1 MDASEQAEALAEQTL
16 GATQERLAALDELP
30 THEHVEVF
38 DTLQRELSGVLGALG
53 HNTRG
58 TR

>member
-1 MDASEQAEALAEQTL
+1 MDPSEQAEAVAEQTL
-16 GATQERLAALDELP
+16 GATRELLAALDGLP

-53 HNTRG
+53 HSARG
-58 TR
+58 SR